1 MSDFWL
7 GAFASLSAWF
17 LLNFI
22 YSIQHEGK
30 EYTIDDGIQRQY
42 VFLTVIT
49 LYLTVM
55 VYVGVIP

>member
-1 MSDFWL
+1 MSEFWF

-22 YSIQHEGK
+22 YSIQYEGK

-55 VYVGVIP
+55 VYVGLIP

>member
-22 YSIQHEGK
+22 YSLQNKGR

-42 VFLTVIT
+42 AFLTMIT

-55 VYVGVIP
+55 VYVEVIP